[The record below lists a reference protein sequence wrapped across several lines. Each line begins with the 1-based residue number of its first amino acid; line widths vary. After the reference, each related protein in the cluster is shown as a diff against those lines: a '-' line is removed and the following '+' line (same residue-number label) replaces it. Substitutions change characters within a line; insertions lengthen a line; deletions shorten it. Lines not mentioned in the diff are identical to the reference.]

1 MAKDKETYDS
11 YAKDVFDN
19 PPAGPVGVHRGARSA
34 GARMTPFLIVLLV
47 VALVGVGTWG
57 VLSGMFSDVL
67 FGNNGTSQA
76 ADDKASDSGDSKT
89 GGTTKSGTD
98 EQSTSSSTDGSS
110 SDTASK
116 YLHGFRPERYDI
128 EQQRRFDRCHRH
140 ERAGDGLHRL
150 VRHAVDAAGHRRGEQ
165 GHFRPRD
172 QRNQDLRSRRQP
184 CVHAQAGRIHERR
197 LRQPLRYVAREHCGL
212 VPERDRCGDREGHR
226 RDLGHLRRAADVGHL
241 RARRRRA
248 DAVTVH
254 RPKIRVPVG
263 FVRMS
268 PSTVQ

>member
-47 VALVGVGTWG
+47 VALAGVGTWG

-89 GGTTKSGTD
+89 GDTTKSGTG

-110 SDTASK
+110 DTASNTST
-116 YLHGFRPERYDI
+116 DSA
-128 EQQRRFDRCHRH
+128 QSDTTSSSS
-140 ERAGDGLHRL
+140 DGSTD
-150 VRHAVDAAGHRRGEQ
+150 ATDTNGQGTDSTASFDAAGHRRGEQ

-184 CVHAQAGRIHERR
+184 CVHAQAGRIQERR
-197 LRQPLRYVAREHCGL
+197 LRQPLRYVAREHRGL

-241 RARRRRA
+241 RTRRRRA

-254 RPKIRVPVG
+254 RPRIRVPVG

>member
-47 VALVGVGTWG
+47 VALAGVGTWG

-89 GGTTKSGTD
+89 GTS

-110 SDTASK
+110 DTASNTSTDSAQSDTTSSSSDGSTDATDTNGQGADSTASSDAQSTPPATAEANK
-116 YLHGFRPERYDI
+116 ATSVRVINGTKISGHAAS
-128 EQQRRFDRCHRH
+128 
-140 ERAGDGLHRL
+140 RAYTLKQAGYKNVVSANPSGTLPAST
-150 VRHAVDAAGHRRGEQ
+150 VVWYQNETDAATAK
-165 GHFRPRD
+165 D
-172 QRNQDLRSRRQP
+172 
-184 CVHAQAGRIHERR
+184 I
-197 LRQPLRYVAREHCGL
+197 
-212 VPERDRCGDREGHR
+212 
-226 RDLGHLRRAADVGHL
+226 
-241 RARRRRA
+241 
-248 DAVTVH
+248 AVTLGISDV
-254 RPKIRVPVG
+254 RQMSGISAPV
-263 FVRMS
+263 VVVLM
-268 PSTVQ
+268 Q

>member
-47 VALVGVGTWG
+47 VALAGVGTWG

-89 GGTTKSGTD
+89 GTG

-110 SDTASK
+110 DTASNTSTDSAQSDTTSSSSDGSADATDTNGQGTDSTASSDAQSTPPATAEANK
-116 YLHGFRPERYDI
+116 ATSVRVINGTKISGHAAS
-128 EQQRRFDRCHRH
+128 
-140 ERAGDGLHRL
+140 RAYTLKQAGYKNVVSANPSGTLPAST
-150 VRHAVDAAGHRRGEQ
+150 VVWYQNETDAATAK
-165 GHFRPRD
+165 D
-172 QRNQDLRSRRQP
+172 
-184 CVHAQAGRIHERR
+184 I
-197 LRQPLRYVAREHCGL
+197 
-212 VPERDRCGDREGHR
+212 
-226 RDLGHLRRAADVGHL
+226 
-241 RARRRRA
+241 
-248 DAVTVH
+248 AVTLGISDV
-254 RPKIRVPVG
+254 RQMSGISAPV
-263 FVRMS
+263 VVVLM
-268 PSTVQ
+268 Q

>member
-47 VALVGVGTWG
+47 VALAGVGTWG

-89 GGTTKSGTD
+89 GTG

-110 SDTASK
+110 DTASNTSTDSAQSDTTSSSSDGSTDATDTNGQGTDSTASSDAHSTPPATAEANK
-116 YLHGFRPERYDI
+116 ATSVRVINGTKISGHAAS
-128 EQQRRFDRCHRH
+128 
-140 ERAGDGLHRL
+140 RAYTLKQAGYKNVVSANPSGTLPAST
-150 VRHAVDAAGHRRGEQ
+150 VVWYQNETDAATAK
-165 GHFRPRD
+165 D
-172 QRNQDLRSRRQP
+172 
-184 CVHAQAGRIHERR
+184 I
-197 LRQPLRYVAREHCGL
+197 
-212 VPERDRCGDREGHR
+212 
-226 RDLGHLRRAADVGHL
+226 
-241 RARRRRA
+241 
-248 DAVTVH
+248 AVTLGISDV
-254 RPKIRVPVG
+254 RQMSGISAPV
-263 FVRMS
+263 VVVLM
-268 PSTVQ
+268 Q

>member
-47 VALVGVGTWG
+47 VALAGVGTWG

-89 GGTTKSGTD
+89 GDATKSGTG

-110 SDTASK
+110 DTASNTST
-116 YLHGFRPERYDI
+116 DSA
-128 EQQRRFDRCHRH
+128 QSDTTSSSS
-140 ERAGDGLHRL
+140 DGST
-150 VRHAVDAAGHRRGEQ
+150 DATDTNGQ
-165 GHFRPRD
+165 GTD
-172 QRNQDLRSRRQP
+172 STLSL
-184 CVHAQAGRIHERR
+184 IH
-197 LRQPLRYVAREHCGL
+197 
-212 VPERDRCGDREGHR
+212 
-226 RDLGHLRRAADVGHL
+226 
-241 RARRRRA
+241 
-248 DAVTVH
+248 
-254 RPKIRVPVG
+254 I
-263 FVRMS
+263 
-268 PSTVQ
+268 

>member
-47 VALVGVGTWG
+47 VALAGVGTWG

-89 GGTTKSGTD
+89 GDTTKSGTG

-110 SDTASK
+110 DTASNTSTDSAQSDTTSSSSDGSADATDTNGQGTDSTASSDAQPTTAEANK
-116 YLHGFRPERYDI
+116 ATSVRVINGTKISGHAAS
-128 EQQRRFDRCHRH
+128 
-140 ERAGDGLHRL
+140 RAYTLKQAGYKNVVSANPSGTLPAST
-150 VRHAVDAAGHRRGEQ
+150 VVWYQNETDAATAK
-165 GHFRPRD
+165 D
-172 QRNQDLRSRRQP
+172 
-184 CVHAQAGRIHERR
+184 I
-197 LRQPLRYVAREHCGL
+197 
-212 VPERDRCGDREGHR
+212 
-226 RDLGHLRRAADVGHL
+226 
-241 RARRRRA
+241 
-248 DAVTVH
+248 AVTLGISDV
-254 RPKIRVPVG
+254 RQMSGISAPV
-263 FVRMS
+263 VVVLM
-268 PSTVQ
+268 Q

>member
-47 VALVGVGTWG
+47 VTLAGVGTWG

-89 GGTTKSGTD
+89 GDTTKSGTG

-110 SDTASK
+110 DTASNTSTDSAQSDTTSSSSDGSTDATDTNVQSTPPATAEANK
-116 YLHGFRPERYDI
+116 ATSVRVINGHAAS
-128 EQQRRFDRCHRH
+128 
-140 ERAGDGLHRL
+140 RAYTLKQAGYTNVVSANPSGTLPAST
-150 VRHAVDAAGHRRGEQ
+150 VVWYQNETDAATAK
-165 GHFRPRD
+165 D
-172 QRNQDLRSRRQP
+172 
-184 CVHAQAGRIHERR
+184 I
-197 LRQPLRYVAREHCGL
+197 
-212 VPERDRCGDREGHR
+212 
-226 RDLGHLRRAADVGHL
+226 
-241 RARRRRA
+241 
-248 DAVTVH
+248 AVTLGISDV
-254 RPKIRVPVG
+254 RQMSSISAPV
-263 FVRMS
+263 VVVLM
-268 PSTVQ
+268 Q

>member
-47 VALVGVGTWG
+47 VALAGVGTWG

-89 GGTTKSGTD
+89 GDTTKSGTS

-110 SDTASK
+110 DTASNTSTDSAQSDTTSSSSD
-116 YLHGFRPERYDI
+116 GSADATERTGRGRTPPPRPAQSTPPATAEANKATSVRVI
-128 EQQRRFDRCHRH
+128 NGTKISGHAAS
-140 ERAGDGLHRL
+140 RAYTLKQAGYKNVVSANPSGTLPAST
-150 VRHAVDAAGHRRGEQ
+150 VVWYQNETDAATAK
-165 GHFRPRD
+165 D
-172 QRNQDLRSRRQP
+172 
-184 CVHAQAGRIHERR
+184 I
-197 LRQPLRYVAREHCGL
+197 
-212 VPERDRCGDREGHR
+212 
-226 RDLGHLRRAADVGHL
+226 
-241 RARRRRA
+241 
-248 DAVTVH
+248 AVTLGISDV
-254 RPKIRVPVG
+254 RQMSGISAPV
-263 FVRMS
+263 VVVLM
-268 PSTVQ
+268 Q